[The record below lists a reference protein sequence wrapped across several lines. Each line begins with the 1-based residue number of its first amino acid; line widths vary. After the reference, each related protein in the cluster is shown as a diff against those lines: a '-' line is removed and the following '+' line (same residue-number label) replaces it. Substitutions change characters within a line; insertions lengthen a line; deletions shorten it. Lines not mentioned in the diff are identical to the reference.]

1 MPITFQER
9 EYYQVKREENF
20 RNKTPAQIKASIK
33 GHKGQM
39 TKLGKQADQTIEA
52 CRALPTKRAIAELE
66 EIKWRLQEKLA
77 DLEYGYSRYTTE
89 DPDTEQA
96 NTAHIN
102 KIQEEYLVLS
112 DSILAALNIVPIT
125 AAPRAAAQ
133 PGGIEAKGVK
143 IREGLRPDR
152 LKMDF
157 TPSEFRRWKTKLA
170 GYFTASNLII
180 ASNMEQR
187 SYLDMCIDTEIADKL
202 EAHRDIT
209 VNSPVLEYEGRP
221 ETAVTC
227 LDAIEQNFK
236 IRYPLTSRRHELM
249 QMKQPRG
256 ELMSTHSAK
265 MKGLML
271 DADISTMTI
280 EELMSTLL
288 ICSCTNEELKDE
300 LLKLGNP
307 TVEQIDEAIENYE
320 RKKNDLKRTS
330 EGSKAYVA
338 KQEKGRRQSDQS
350 RNKPTCWACGYEGHR
365 APDCRKKKESLHCK
379 KCKKSGHVT
388 KVCGQLKN
396 LSAKVRQTQNEESSS
411 SESEEEHKEE
421 AKAARA
427 SASTPPMLL

>member
-1 MPITFQER
+1 MRTLHGASGIKLKQVKSQKAGKKEEFSAVRRKSEDPKSSTSNPRRKEKFSAVRRKSEDPENLDQSKEQRKRSKMPISFQER
-9 EYYQVKREENF
+9 EYYQEKREENF
-20 RNKTPAQIKASIK
+20 RNKTANQIKASIK
-33 GHKGQM
+33 SHKGQM

-66 EIKWRLQEKLA
+66 EVKWRLQEKLA

-112 DSILAALNIVPIT
+112 DSILAALNIVPLT

-133 PGGIEAKGVK
+133 PGGVEAKGVK
-143 IREGLRPDR
+143 IREGLRPAK

-157 TPSEFRRWKTKLA
+157 TPSEFRRWKMKMA

-187 SYLDMCIDTEIADKL
+187 SYLEMCIDTEIAEQLD
-202 EAHRDIT
+202 AHRDIT
-209 VNSPVLEYEGRP
+209 DNSPVLEYEGKP
-221 ETAVTC
+221 EQEVTC
-227 LDAIEQNFK
+227 LDVIEQNFK

-256 ELMSTHSAK
+256 EPMATHSAR

-271 DADISTMTI
+271 DADLSTMTI
-280 EELMSTLL
+280 EELKSTLL

-300 LLKLGNP
+300 LLKLDNP
-307 TVEQIDEAIENYE
+307 TVEQVDG
-320 RKKNDLKRTS
+320 RLKTT
-330 EGSKAYVA
+330 
-338 KQEKGRRQSDQS
+338 QGRR
-350 RNKPTCWACGYEGHR
+350 T
-365 APDCRKKKESLHCK
+365 
-379 KCKKSGHVT
+379 T
-388 KVCGQLKN
+388 
-396 LSAKVRQTQNEESSS
+396 
-411 SESEEEHKEE
+411 
-421 AKAARA
+421 
-427 SASTPPMLL
+427 